1 MNKTGTVLAF
11 AIVIAFAFQC
21 QGCNKSS
28 ASSGDEREN
37 ISHNEGKSNEY
48 PTKQQWK
55 EFSELEGK
63 SSKELEELFGEPYK
77 VTSKTTP
84 SAELSVWH
92 YPYYAVCIAEID
104 SEGVIVRV
112 FHDPGF

>member
-28 ASSGDEREN
+28 ASSGDEREKEN

-55 EFSELEGK
+55 EFSEVEGK
-63 SSKELEELFGEPYK
+63 S
-77 VTSKTTP
+77 
-84 SAELSVWH
+84 
-92 YPYYAVCIAEID
+92 
-104 SEGVIVRV
+104 
-112 FHDPGF
+112 